1 MVLGEPGDRVPEPV
15 GQPRL
20 LGDFAKH
27 LRRRLVRFARPH
39 QIEDP
44 EIHRLILHFS
54 LLSQPWLRYAPGVK
68 GARVTLPPSGGD
80 RPVRGPPSPSRT
92 RLTSSAGGAIVA
104 RGGGQGGK

>member
-1 MVLGEPGDRVPEPV
+1 MRHHHQGRRTQAIIREVVLGEPGDRVTERV

-27 LRRRLVRFARPH
+27 LRRRLRFARPH

-54 LLSQPWLRYAPGVK
+54 LLSQ
-68 GARVTLPPSGGD
+68 
-80 RPVRGPPSPSRT
+80 RPIEQP
-92 RLTSSAGGAIVA
+92 LH
-104 RGGGQGGK
+104 

>member
-1 MVLGEPGDRVPEPV
+1 MVLGEPGDRVAERV

-44 EIHRLILHFS
+44 EIHRLILHF
-54 LLSQPWLRYAPGVK
+54 R
-68 GARVTLPPSGGD
+68 
-80 RPVRGPPSPSRT
+80 
-92 RLTSSAGGAIVA
+92 SAH
-104 RGGGQGGK
+104 